1 MASKSIKT
9 NSEGETEYL
18 EKFGYREYEG
28 IRTSRLRRI
37 LSIVEFEVRSTWS
50 RSTFGKV
57 LLVILMVMNFFTIL
71 FSSGLADSFQSGYPG
86 GRQAYIDDALHSFIA
101 TYISFN
107 DAGYIIAGPEY
118 QSFGG
123 PNLGFL
129 LIALFAIAGSGLFAD
144 DKNGKVIEIYLSRI
158 TKKEY
163 IIGKVGAI
171 LTYINLFLMIPLIV
185 VVTLMLQSW
194 GEPQFQ
200 YWELYLRIIWFSFL
214 YSLVIGMI
222 ILFLS
227 SILEKRN
234 YASLAFFLIY
244 MVGSI
249 FSQRAIESNTS
260 NEFLILLSPDYFLG
274 LLAYVALG
282 DYQLGF
288 GGGFDFETGDFRSSK
303 LLDLNDGTGLEYWHI
318 YGIAFAVIALFAS
331 LLSWKINRLTTEEL

>member
-1 MASKSIKT
+1 MASKTIKT
-9 NSEGETEYL
+9 NNEGDTEYL
-18 EKFGYREYEG
+18 EKFGYRQYEG

-37 LSIVEFEVRSTWS
+37 LSIIEFEVRSTWS

-57 LLVILMVMNFFTIL
+57 LLVILMVMNLFIIL
-71 FSSGLADSFQSGYPG
+71 FSSELINAFQSGYPG
-86 GRQAYIDDALHSFIA
+86 GRQAYINDALHSFVS
-101 TYISFN
+101 TYIGFM
-107 DAGYIIAGPEY
+107 DTGYIIAGPEY
-118 QSFGG
+118 QSFGE

-144 DKNGKVIEIYLSRI
+144 DKNGKVVEIYLSRI

-163 IIGKVGAI
+163 VIGKIGAI
-171 LTYINLFLMIPLIV
+171 LTYINLFLMIPIMV

-194 GEPQFQ
+194 GEPQIQ

-244 MVGSI
+244 LVGSI
-249 FSQRAIESNTS
+249 FSLEAIQSNPS
-260 NEFLILLSPDYFLG
+260 NEFLILISPDYFLA

-282 DYQLGF
+282 DYDLGF
-288 GGGFDFETGDFRSSK
+288 GGAVMHGDSDSSGVNG
-303 LLDLNDGTGLEYWHI
+303 LNLNDGAGLEYWHI
-318 YGIAFAVIALFAS
+318 YGITFAIIALFVP